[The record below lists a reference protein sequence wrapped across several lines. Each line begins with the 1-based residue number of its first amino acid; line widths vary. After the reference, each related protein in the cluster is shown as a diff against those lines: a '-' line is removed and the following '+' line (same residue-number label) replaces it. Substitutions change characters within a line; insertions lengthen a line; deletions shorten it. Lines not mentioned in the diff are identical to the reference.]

1 VTYSDPN
8 KPQRKHP
15 LNPFR
20 ALLLA
25 ALASLTFNK
34 PAVSQQDPAATA
46 PDGEVRSRG
55 QRQVKDITFGDWS
68 KVCFKPGGAK
78 PLCRTS
84 ITGTFPTGQMAV
96 RLDII
101 EREGDAAKRIQIFSP
116 VGMYLQK
123 PVELTIDQGV
133 TYRVPYTWCLTNA
146 CIAGTIAEPNLVKR
160 MAEGQIL
167 HLQFVDSSLLRLS
180 TSLALGRFA
189 TAHEGPPTQMFNQDI
204 DE

>member
-1 VTYSDPN
+1 
-8 KPQRKHP
+8 
-15 LNPFR
+15 
-20 ALLLA
+20 
-25 ALASLTFNK
+25 
-34 PAVSQQDPAATA
+34 
-46 PDGEVRSRG
+46 
-55 QRQVKDITFGDWS
+55 
-68 KVCFKPGGAK
+68 
-78 PLCRTS
+78 
-84 ITGTFPTGQMAV
+84 MAV

-116 VGMYLQK
+116 VGMYLQN

-167 HLQFVDSSLLRLS
+167 YLQFVDSSLLRLT